1 LGVKK
6 NTSHLLFAFV
16 AIILF
21 LFAITFWWLS
31 LANENLQIWSIIFFF
46 FTVLLMFSLIIIFLF
61 DVQKRIEKLELIYRI
76 KDIEG
81 DSPLKNIDIKIV
93 SLSNW
98 EKRIINLLKEKG
110 GELTQSE
117 LKSQTGLSR
126 SNMSKNINSLQQKNI
141 IRKEPFK
148 RTNRIILIKNIL
160 D

>member
-1 LGVKK
+1 
-6 NTSHLLFAFV
+6 
-16 AIILF
+16 
-21 LFAITFWWLS
+21 
-31 LANENLQIWSIIFFF
+31 
-46 FTVLLMFSLIIIFLF
+46 MFSLIIIFLF

-76 KDIEG
+76 KEIEG

-110 GELTQSE
+110 GELTQTE
-117 LKSQTGLSR
+117 LKSLTGLSR

-160 D
+160 N